1 MKPKQKA
8 GKGMEMFILF
18 CIWLFKAARYTGIT
32 MHTNTLYLLYGR
44 VYVPWLEVSTFDVLE
59 GNGHPSIYLTHLS
72 STIEILQSSVL
83 EQQTI
88 SNIQQLWCMS
98 FINVWT
104 MYGQCME
111 NTNPDYQYQYT
122 CIYQLVIQ
130 HLNHMYCQSVYCLS
144 INEVS
149 VSILFVNKRSAIR
162 SIVCQ

>member
-1 MKPKQKA
+1 MKPKQKT
-8 GKGMEMFILF
+8 GKGMEMFIFF

-104 MYGQCME
+104 MYGQCMYNVWTMYGQCMD

-122 CIYQLVIQ
+122 CLYQLVIY
-130 HLNHMYCQSVYCLS
+130 HLNHM
-144 INEVS
+144 S
-149 VSILFVNKRSAIR
+149 VSLLFVNKRSVSQYIA
-162 SIVCQ
+162 CQ

>member
-1 MKPKQKA
+1 MKPKQNA

-98 FINVWT
+98 VLNVWT
-104 MYGQCME
+104 MYGQCMD
-111 NTNPDYQYQYT
+111 NVWTMYGQCMDNVWRIP
-122 CIYQLVIQ
+122 IQ
-130 HLNHMYCQSVYCLS
+130 TISTSTHVYIS
-144 INEVS
+144 S
-149 VSILFVNKRSAIR
+149 
-162 SIVCQ
+162 